1 MFLIVYLRIYG
12 RALTDALVAIAR
24 NAWTLILPI
33 GLVLTWITLGGL
45 VSPLGYAGGFLL
57 SLARSAAFSIYT
69 YFLAQLVAKQRV
81 GLSDLKTSIGAY
93 FWTWINIFFVL
104 WIIDL
109 LLGPMRVTEDGMRL
123 RQALSMMELIVLNAA
138 PEVVY
143 LKRTSGGLD
152 TIQRSFQFL
161 QECWIEWFVPNA
173 LVLAAI
179 WFGITRG
186 WEMLTMLPAAGV
198 TVPILLGA
206 LLHVVM
212 VFRGYLFQML
222 DGSTH
227 RQRMFKYRGTL

>member
-1 MFLIVYLRIYG
+1 MFITVYLRIYG
-12 RALTDALVAIAR
+12 RALVDALVAIGR
-24 NAWTLILPI
+24 NLWTLVLPI
-33 GLVLTWITLGGL
+33 GLVLAWLTLGKL
-45 VSPLGYAGGFLL
+45 VSPMGYAGGFIL
-57 SLARSAAFSIYT
+57 SLARSAVFSIYT
-69 YFLAQLVAKQRV
+69 YFLDQLVGKQRV

-109 LLGPMRVTEDGMRL
+109 LLGPMTVTADGQTL
-123 RQALSMMELIVLNAA
+123 RQALSMMELIILNAA

-173 LVLAAI
+173 LILGVV
-179 WFGITRG
+179 WFGLTRG
-186 WEMLTMLPAAGV
+186 LSILSAFPMPIV

-212 VFRGYLFQML
+212 VFRGYLFLML

-227 RQRMFKYRGTL
+227 RQRMYKYRGSL